1 MMLAL
6 VRARRLAATA
16 CSLARSRQG
25 AVDTDVRRGG
35 WRGSVFGR
43 ARGVLRSTSCPT
55 MRTNVVGRPGG
66 RWGQAGGGGVRV
78 SPASDVDVDGLAS
91 APAGC
96 SRSWR
101 HGYTP
106 GRRRARVHAG
116 LDGRCGLDA
125 AAERRSLV
133 DVADASGVYVGD
145 GTNSG
150 LVPVVCPV
158 GLSHRDGARAA
169 STASRRRNSP
179 TDVDARPRTVSI
191 QIPVVSGVRRSAQA
205 EEVVPATCPIG

>member
-1 MMLAL
+1 MTLAL
-6 VRARRLAATA
+6 VRARRSTATA

-25 AVDTDVRRGG
+25 AVDADVRRGG

-43 ARGVLRSTSCPT
+43 ARGVLRSTSCPPMKT
-55 MRTNVVGRPGG
+55 DVVGRPGG

-78 SPASDVDVDGLAS
+78 SPASDVDVDGLAL
-91 APAGC
+91 APVGC

-101 HGYTP
+101 HGYPP
-106 GRRRARVHAG
+106 GRRCPRVHSG
-116 LDGRCGLDA
+116 LDGKCGLDA
-125 AAERRSLV
+125 TVERRSLV

-158 GLSHRDGARAA
+158 GLSHRDRARAA
-169 STASRRRNSP
+169 STASGRRNSP
-179 TDVDARPRTVSI
+179 TNVDARPRTVSI

-205 EEVVPATCPIG
+205 EGVVPATCPIG

>member
-1 MMLAL
+1 
-6 VRARRLAATA
+6 
-16 CSLARSRQG
+16 
-25 AVDTDVRRGG
+25 
-35 WRGSVFGR
+35 
-43 ARGVLRSTSCPT
+43 
-55 MRTNVVGRPGG
+55 MRTTVVGRPGG

-78 SPASDVDVDGLAS
+78 SPASDVDIDGLAS
-91 APAGC
+91 APAGY

-106 GRRRARVHAG
+106 GRRCARVPAG
-116 LDGRCGLDA
+116 LDGKCGLDA

-158 GLSHRDGARAA
+158 GRSHRDHARAA
-169 STASRRRNSP
+169 STASGRRSSP
-179 TDVDARPRTVSI
+179 KDVDARPRTVAI
-191 QIPVVSGVRRSAQA
+191 PVPVVSGERRSAEA
-205 EEVVPATCPIG
+205 EEVVPATCPIGWPLEGRRRTTADSDHSAEQPQRIPTHVHGRSPTKFPS